1 MKVFN
6 AFQFNAVL
14 VGSPFL
20 INWLSEQE
28 SDWAEA
34 AFYAACIA
42 FAFQFAV
49 ATSYISDSFD
59 RRRNNYENEKI
70 VEKQLTNKTVCL

>member
-1 MKVFN
+1 MLRAFN

-28 SDWAEA
+28 SSWSGP
-34 AFYAACIA
+34 AFYVGCIA
-42 FAFQFAV
+42 FALQFII
-49 ATSYISDSFD
+49 ATACVSDSLKELED
-59 RRRNNYENEKI
+59 SGE
-70 VEKQLTNKTVCL
+70 